1 MNLLSPNEIRRLLA
15 EHGVA
20 PNKTYGQHFL
30 TDAHVLSG
38 IVAAS
43 GVEPGDTVLEIG
55 PGLGVLTR
63 ELAARA
69 ERVVAFEVDKGF
81 ARFLNET
88 LEADNVTV
96 IHADFLRAELSIP
109 ELRAPFRVAANLP
122 YNITAA
128 AIMRVLQSGLP
139 WRSMSLLVQLEAAE
153 RLRAKPNTKAY
164 GALSVRVQLR
174 AEAEIV
180 ARVSPGCF
188 FPPPKVESAVVRL
201 TPRTPIEGVNLS
213 AVDALVTAAFAMRR
227 KTLANNLAAYLG
239 SREKAQGVISAAG
252 FGENVRA
259 EALAP
264 EEFLALAKMIERHDN
279 I

>member
-1 MNLLSPNEIRRLLA
+1 MNLLSPRDIRLALA
-15 EHGVA
+15 EHGIA
-20 PNKTYGQHFL
+20 PHKTYGQHFL
-30 TDAHVLSG
+30 TDSSVLSG
-38 IVAAS
+38 IIAAA
-43 GVEPGDTVLEIG
+43 GIEKGDTALEIG

-81 ARFLNET
+81 VRFLNET
-88 LEADNVTV
+88 LEAENVTL
-96 IHADFLRAELSIP
+96 IHADFLRAELDIP
-109 ELRAPFRVAANLP
+109 ELRRPFRVAANLP

-128 AIMRVLQSGLP
+128 AIMRVLKSGLA
-139 WRSMSLLVQLEAAE
+139 WQSMTLLVQLEAAE

-180 ARVSPGCF
+180 MRVAPGCF

-201 TPRTPIEGVNLS
+201 TPKTASAADLD
-213 AVDALVTAAFAMRR
+213 AVDAVVSAAFAMRR
-227 KTLANNLAAYLG
+227 KTLANNLAAFLD
-239 SREKAQGVISAAG
+239 SRERAQSVIAEAGLSAS
-252 FGENVRA
+252 VRA

-264 EEFLALAKMIERHDN
+264 EDFLGLAGMINRPL
-279 I
+279 

>member
-1 MNLLSPNEIRRLLA
+1 MNLLSPGEIKRLLA

-20 PNKTYGQHFL
+20 PHKTYGQHFL
-30 TDAHVLSG
+30 TDANTLSG

-43 GVEPGDTVLEIG
+43 GVESGDTVLEIG

-69 ERVVAFEVDKGF
+69 GRVVAYEVDKGF
-81 ARFLNET
+81 VRFLNET
-88 LEADNVTV
+88 LEAENITL

-109 ELRAPFRVAANLP
+109 ELKAPFRVAANLP

-128 AIMRVLQSGLP
+128 AIMRVLKSGLP
-139 WRSMSLLVQLEAAE
+139 WQSMALLVQLEAAE

-180 ARVSPGCF
+180 MRVSPNCF

-201 TPRTPIEGVNLS
+201 TPRARYTNGVELN

-227 KTLANNLAAYLG
+227 KTLANNLTAYLG
-239 SREKAQGVISAAG
+239 SREKAQSVISAAG
-252 FGENVRA
+252 LSENVRA

-264 EEFLALAKMIERHDN
+264 EEFLALAGIIGRF
-279 I
+279 